1 METLNKCVMLK
12 FQAVSEKL
20 PKNDKGYFMTRLY
33 IGTTTLQS
41 IYFVAVA
48 TTGGFSA
55 CFNNSG
61 WGVCTLQSF
70 GPVCDVLLTAQ
81 LVCLG
86 RCLWLHWLPVCSRI
100 QFKLSTLCFRS
111 RTLNQPQ
118 KLSDTLHSYQP
129 MHLLGSSTQDLM
141 TVPRCK
147 TVFGD
152 IYKN

>member
-20 PKNDKGYFMTRLY
+20 PINDKGYFMTRLY

-55 CFNNSG
+55 CFDNSG
-61 WGVCTLQSF
+61 WSVCTLQSF

-86 RCLWLHWLPVCSRI
+86 RCLWYWKSAHIFYTATSSLTLVTGALQNPV
-100 QFKLSTLCFRS
+100 
-111 RTLNQPQ
+111 
-118 KLSDTLHSYQP
+118 
-129 MHLLGSSTQDLM
+129 
-141 TVPRCK
+141 
-147 TVFGD
+147 
-152 IYKN
+152 